1 MTRAWNR
8 LTANF
13 VRGASKRGRHAD
25 GGGLY
30 LQIATGG
37 TKATRIHITLRT
49 GPPNRIKCFAT
60 RRMQRSRS
68 VRGSTTL
75 RSIRTE
81 N

>member
-37 TKATRIHITLRT
+37 TKATRI
-49 GPPNRIKCFAT
+49 P
-60 RRMQRSRS
+60 SR
-68 VRGSTTL
+68 
-75 RSIRTE
+75 
-81 N
+81 